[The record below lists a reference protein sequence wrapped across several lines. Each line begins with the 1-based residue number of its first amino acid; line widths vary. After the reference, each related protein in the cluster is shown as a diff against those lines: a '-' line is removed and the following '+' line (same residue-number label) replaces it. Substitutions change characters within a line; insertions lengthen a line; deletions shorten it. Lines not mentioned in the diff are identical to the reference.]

1 MTFDDSFYNEILNKK
16 EEFEQLFPQEQ
27 TQTSQFNSEII
38 NSEISFQEV
47 SDAINSTRFNKA
59 YLDIP
64 NEAMKNQNAKEILHR
79 FFNLC
84 FISGHSPVD
93 WDLSD
98 IKPIPKKDKDPRDP
112 LQNRCIT
119 IMCCVAK
126 VYSKILNIRIQK
138 YLEEGEILVDEQNG
152 FRACRSC
159 IDHIFVLCTVLRN
172 RKLSGK
178 DTFLCY
184 IDYKKA
190 FDSVDRN
197 LLLYKLSHIGI
208 SGNMYRAISSLYSNP
223 RSRVILNN
231 EHETDY
237 FDCPVG
243 VKQGDCLSP
252 TLFAIFINDLALEI
266 KNSNIGVIL
275 EENLLVNILLYAD
288 DIVLLAENEE
298 DLQSLLFIVECWC
311 KKWRLEIN
319 LTKTNI
325 MHIRSKRK
333 NQSKFS
339 FLFDMQPVPYCTSY
353 KYLGVNLNEFLDYNF
368 TADCLADSA
377 GRALG
382 AIITKMIKNRG
393 FPFRVY
399 TVLYE
404 ACVTSI
410 VDYAGEVTGY
420 TQYSRS
426 VQLHARAIRAFLG
439 LPKNSCNVGVLS
451 EVDWLL
457 PEYRTRI
464 RMIRQYSRIL
474 SMSDSRLT
482 KKVFFWDKS
491 CNDTGLVSSW
501 TNEIR
506 NIFYSCGLN
515 SIFDNNLPFSIRRTV
530 DTIKGKF
537 MADQADFLKG
547 ECEQQTKLR
556 TFIKFKEFQSIPAY
570 VTKPLSFIQKKY
582 LSKLRLGSL
591 ELKIETGRY
600 SRPRLELH
608 ERICPICT
616 ESRLQRS
623 LEPEIETEIHFLFF
637 CEHFENLRMCWMQ
650 KVTKPVN
657 FTNLDEDTRLKIVLN
672 DPNNVKTTAQF
683 IVDAFN
689 MRRKMLNK

>member
-1 MTFDDSFYNEILNKK
+1 
-16 EEFEQLFPQEQ
+16 
-27 TQTSQFNSEII
+27 
-38 NSEISFQEV
+38 
-47 SDAINSTRFNKA
+47 
-59 YLDIP
+59 
-64 NEAMKNQNAKEILHR
+64 
-79 FFNLC
+79 
-84 FISGHSPVD
+84 
-93 WDLSD
+93 
-98 IKPIPKKDKDPRDP
+98 
-112 LQNRCIT
+112 
-119 IMCCVAK
+119 
-126 VYSKILNIRIQK
+126 
-138 YLEEGEILVDEQNG
+138 
-152 FRACRSC
+152 
-159 IDHIFVLCTVLRN
+159 
-172 RKLSGK
+172 
-178 DTFLCY
+178 
-184 IDYKKA
+184 
-190 FDSVDRN
+190 
-197 LLLYKLSHIGI
+197 
-208 SGNMYRAISSLYSNP
+208 MYRAISSLYCNP

-266 KNSNIGVIL
+266 KNSNIGVKL
-275 EENLLVNILLYAD
+275 EENLLVIILLYAD

-353 KYLGVNLNEFLDYNF
+353 KYLGENLNEFLDYNF

-426 VQLHARAIRAFLG
+426 VQLHTRAIRAFLG

-457 PEYRTRI
+457 PEYRTKI

-530 DTIKGKF
+530 DFIKGKF

-556 TFIKFKEFQSIPAY
+556 TFLKFKEFESIPAY

-608 ERICPICT
+608 ERLCPICT

-650 KVTKPVN
+650 KVTKPEN
-657 FTNLDEDTRLKIVLN
+657 FTNLDEGTRLKIVLN

-683 IVDAFN
+683 LVDAFN